1 MLERNNPHAL
11 CKLGELAMVDT
22 VLPTAPEVPGKLNN
36 VVTPPDPQLPI
47 PQPEAPTA
55 SIVTTQEA
63 TLTFAAAPA
72 AVNIVWNVL
81 AATFAQ
87 VAAWTWFPM
96 MLSLIVGM
104 AIYYLSPSSGTS
116 RQRAIAFFFALIN
129 SFTIAATALGIDTA
143 VTRKSD
149 TVQAATQSQI
159 KTPAP
164 AAGEMPA
171 KQ

>member
-1 MLERNNPHAL
+1 
-11 CKLGELAMVDT
+11 MVDT
-22 VLPTAPEVPGKLNN
+22 VLPPDPSGPLKLNEA
-36 VVTPPDPQLPI
+36 VKLPPDPLAPA
-47 PQPEAPTA
+47 PAPAPSEAPTA

-81 AATFAQ
+81 ASTFTQ

-96 MLSLIVGM
+96 VLSLVVGM

-116 RQRAIAFFFALIN
+116 RQRAIAFFFALVN

-143 VTRKSD
+143 VTRKSNS
-149 TVQAATQSQI
+149 VQAATQAQN
-159 KTPAP
+159 KATPP
-164 AAGEMPA
+164 AIPETPV